1 MVRRRATFSP
11 AQTAHIQTYSPRPDE
26 TPEEYQARI
35 EEAVVRER
43 EEDEERER
51 LHPTVLCS
59 CYGRIDARH
68 LARHQRSKTHQA
80 QINWYINYHS
90 THPVWRL
97 TDPEPIPEPSP
108 EPEPIPEP
116 SPEPEDEP
124 EDDNLTDDL
133 ISFANREIVAGYPLA
148 SCLFYARYC
157 DYAAETYGGSRNPLP
172 FDEVDAILTDAM
184 GLATIDDEYHA

>member
-1 MVRRRATFSP
+1 MVRRRP
-11 AQTAHIQTYSPRPDE
+11 AETLTETLAVPVVPRALTQEDLDQIE
-26 TPEEYQARI
+26 DDIARQ
-35 EEAVVRER
+35 RD
-43 EEDEERER
+43 EDEERER
-51 LHPTVLCS
+51 LHPTILCS
-59 CYGRIDARH
+59 CYERIDARH
-68 LARHQRSKTHQA
+68 IERHRRSKTHQA
-80 QINWYINYHS
+80 RFNWFHNYHYNQAIQRLN
-90 THPVWRL
+90 PV
-97 TDPEPIPEPSP
+97 
-108 EPEPIPEP
+108 EPIPEP